1 MTDIQVTLNER
12 GKRYG
17 EYPEHARITQN
28 IKRAMQD
35 SPNWKHLTDDKKE
48 ALEMVAHKIG
58 RILNGDHNYADS
70 WADIAGYAT
79 LVAERLEQKDA

>member
-1 MTDIQVTLNER
+1 MICN
-12 GKRYG
+12 
-17 EYPEHARITQN
+17 
-28 IKRAMQD
+28 
-35 SPNWKHLTDDKKE
+35 
-48 ALEMVAHKIG
+48 KIG

>member
-1 MTDIQVTLNER
+1 MSNRTSDMLADRSV
-12 GKRYG
+12 RYG
-17 EYPEHARITQN
+17 NFTTNAKVIMSL
-28 IKRAMQD
+28 KRVIA
-35 SPNWKHLTDDKKE
+35 PYEPKLADDQIE
-48 ALEMVAHKIG
+48 ALHMICNKIG